1 MNNRNTTAAAYN
13 SFARREQRARAL
25 AGRLGFVI
33 SHAGAYGSFHV
44 HQRGNAKGGF
54 MSGDFRRVEDYLN
67 RAHAAITVG
76 RAVQGLLRQPVVVTA
91 PPARDP
97 SVCPET
103 EQERRAVAADCM
115 AML

>member
-1 MNNRNTTAAAYN
+1 MSNRNTNPAHN

-25 AGRLGFVI
+25 AARLGFVI
-33 SHAGAYGSFHV
+33 SLAGLYGSFHV

-67 RAHAAITVG
+67 RANAAITVA
-76 RAVQGLLRQPVVVTA
+76 RAVQGLLRQPAVVVTA
-91 PPARDP
+91 PAPRDP

-103 EQERRAVAADCM
+103 EQERRAVVADCM